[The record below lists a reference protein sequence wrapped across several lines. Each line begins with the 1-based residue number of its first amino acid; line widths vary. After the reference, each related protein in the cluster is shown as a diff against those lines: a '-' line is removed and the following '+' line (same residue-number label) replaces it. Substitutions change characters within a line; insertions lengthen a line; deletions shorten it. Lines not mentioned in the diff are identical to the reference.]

1 MTKDSPCKGCLLSF
15 FIYLKKVAS
24 VVITAYTPYL
34 LRILY
39 KNIIIYSTQTHKFT
53 AEPDKLSAGFLYLL
67 RFTDCSDCSN
77 SSVNIRFKNVWCHSY
92 SYHAA
97 VRLQFENFPY
107 SCDCIEFAVPYEDAP
122 TRKFFCDII

>member
-39 KNIIIYSTQTHKFT
+39 KNIIIYSTHTHKFT

-77 SSVNIRFKNVWCHSY
+77 SSVNIRFKNVRCHSY

-97 VRLQFENFPY
+97 VRLQLENFPY
-107 SCDCIEFAVPYEDAP
+107 CCDCIEFAVPYED
-122 TRKFFCDII
+122 TQICKLLCDIV

>member
-24 VVITAYTPYL
+24 VVITTYTPYP

-39 KNIIIYSTQTHKFT
+39 KNIIIYSTHTHKFT

-77 SSVNIRFKNVWCHSY
+77 SSVNIRFKNVRCHSY

-97 VRLQFENFPY
+97 VRLQLENFPY
-107 SCDCIEFAVPYEDAP
+107 CCDCIEFAVPYED
-122 TRKFFCDII
+122 TQICKLLCDIV